1 MPDQVSYE
9 IGACIGIPIMTAHR
23 CVYSDGKV
31 DGKNI
36 LVTGGA
42 GRVGNYAIQWAKLS
56 GANVVATASNDFDKE
71 ICLSAGADQVVNH
84 KEEDWGLKAVEVNN
98 GCKFDRLV
106 DVEFGQNLDNSL
118 TALKTGA
125 IIATYSSTKDPEPQL
140 PFLKMMYMDLTVRLV
155 IVYAMPDQ
163 AKMDAIFDITDALKK
178 NRLSHRIMKSF
189 NLNDIASS
197 HELIESGTTN
207 GCVLINID

>member
-1 MPDQVSYE
+1 
-9 IGACIGIPIMTAHR
+9 
-23 CVYSDGKV
+23 
-31 DGKNI
+31 
-36 LVTGGA
+36 
-42 GRVGNYAIQWAKLS
+42 
-56 GANVVATASNDFDKE
+56 
-71 ICLSAGADQVVNH
+71 
-84 KEEDWGLKAVEVNN
+84 
-98 GCKFDRLV
+98 
-106 DVEFGQNLDNSL
+106 
-118 TALKTGA
+118 
-125 IIATYSSTKDPEPQL
+125 
-140 PFLKMMYMDLTVRLV
+140 MMYMDLTVRLV